1 MQRVVSVIKK
11 WWPDFNSTVGFFMLS
26 VFLVWLKT
34 YWAYKTNFS
43 LGVQGT
49 LQEFLLFLNPI
60 PTAIILLGIALYFR
74 GRIAYWLM
82 LLINLV
88 QSIWLFA
95 NMLYYREFSDFLSL
109 NIMGS
114 GGSVENNLS
123 KSIAGIIHGSD
134 FLVFV
139 DIIVLIV
146 LLLTKVIKVDKT
158 AVQKRFAALVTVFG
172 VLLMFV
178 GYGIA
183 SKDRSGL

>member
-1 MQRVVSVIKK
+1 
-11 WWPDFNSTVGFFMLS
+11 
-26 VFLVWLKT
+26 
-34 YWAYKTNFS
+34 
-43 LGVQGT
+43 
-49 LQEFLLFLNPI
+49 
-60 PTAIILLGIALYFR
+60 
-74 GRIAYWLM
+74 
-82 LLINLV
+82 
-88 QSIWLFA
+88 
-95 NMLYYREFSDFLSL
+95 MLYYREFSDFLSL